1 MSASS
6 ACFGTTQQSPCSSST
21 RPAATSHRHLPR
33 LTSSVCRHF
42 LCPPHFAGKN
52 FVVVHFD
59 SGRSHGRS
67 LRGDCFDLFD
77 LLPHG
82 HPRSFGWCQLCLA
95 KMAMEQASSSQS
107 QRSMGTYIAAPQGT
121 SNACVPRVRTCAGR
135 CALQRPDRHKY
146 EIILLHTRAAR
157 ARTGNG
163 ATAHASAHTTPH
175 AWRLAGAGTSGPHLG
190 RRIDE

>member
-6 ACFGTTQQSPCSSST
+6 ACFGTTHQSPCSSST
-21 RPAATSHRHLPR
+21 RRAARSHRHLPR

-82 HPRSFGWCQLCLA
+82 HPRSFGWCQLFLA
-95 KMAMEQASSSQS
+95 KMAMAQASSSQS
-107 QRSMGTYIAAPQGT
+107 QRSMATCIAAPQGT
-121 SNACVPRVRTCAGR
+121 SNACAPRARTCAHVREVRLATWPDRQKYLFQHLLLSPRPHLCGR
-135 CALQRPDRHKY
+135 CALQRPDDQKY
-146 EIILLHTRAAR
+146 TYILNLIT
-157 ARTGNG
+157 
-163 ATAHASAHTTPH
+163 
-175 AWRLAGAGTSGPHLG
+175 TSGQ
-190 RRIDE
+190 

>member
-6 ACFGTTQQSPCSSST
+6 ACFGTTHQSPCSSST
-21 RPAATSHRHLPR
+21 RHAARSHRHLPR

-42 LCPPHFAGKN
+42 LCPPQFAGKN

-82 HPRSFGWCQLCLA
+82 QSEVFWLVSTILGKDGHG
-95 KMAMEQASSSQS
+95 ASIVVAVSKVDGHMY
-107 QRSMGTYIAAPQGT
+107 RGAA
-121 SNACVPRVRTCAGR
+121 RD
-135 CALQRPDRHKY
+135 LQRM
-146 EIILLHTRAAR
+146 RAPR
-157 ARTGNG
+157 
-163 ATAHASAHTTPH
+163 
-175 AWRLAGAGTSGPHLG
+175 PHLCG
-190 RRIDE
+190 EVAPCNVRAVRNTYFNIYYS